1 MIDIL
6 QKPLI
11 TEKVTK
17 ANERGVYGFIVNRKA
32 NKIDI
37 QKSVEKFYNVTVE
50 SVNTMRY
57 RGKKKVRY
65 TKIGMNKGRTS
76 AYKKALV
83 TLKTGNVIDFYE
95 IT

>member
-6 QKPLI
+6 QRPLI

-17 ANERGVYGFIVNRKA
+17 ANYRGVYGFIVNNKA

-37 QKSVEKFYNVTVE
+37 QKAVERFYNVTVA

-57 RGKKKVRY
+57 AGKKKVRY
-65 TKIGMNKGRTS
+65 TQSSINRGKTAS
-76 AYKKALV
+76 YKKALV
-83 TLKTGNVIDFYE
+83 TLRPGNVIDFYE
-95 IT
+95 TM

>member
-11 TEKVTK
+11 TEKATK
-17 ANERGVYGFIVNRKA
+17 FNERGVYGFIVNIKA

-65 TKIGMNKGRTS
+65 TKKGMNKGRTS
-76 AYKKALV
+76 AYKKALI
-83 TLKTGNVIDFYE
+83 TLKSGSVIDFYE

>member
-17 ANERGVYGFIVNRKA
+17 ANDKGVYGFIVNNKA

-37 QKSVEKFYNVTVE
+37 QKAVERFYNVTVA

-57 RGKKKVRY
+57 AGKKKVRY
-65 TKIGMNKGRTS
+65 TKTS
-76 AYKKALV
+76 INRGKTASYKKALV
-83 TLKTGNVIDFYE
+83 TLRPGNVIDFYD
-95 IT
+95 TM